1 MIVAIFSD
9 LHANLPALE
18 RFIEE
23 TSGVA
28 ERYVCLGDVV
38 NYGPWNDECLER
50 VAELPG
56 LVYIEGNHER
66 LFLGTEEVGH
76 EIPLVRDFFTASK
89 RGFTRQDLI
98 TGRDESYELGPFTCT
113 HTIGEH
119 NQRIYPDTTIE
130 PDRDYVIGHSH
141 HQFIVVRGGKTIVN
155 PGSLGQNRKRVDR
168 MSYALLDTDGFRFE
182 LRESAYDFDRLVG
195 EMRARDYPAACV
207 DYYLRKVP
215 KA

>member
-1 MIVAIFSD
+1 MIIAVFSD

-18 RFIEE
+18 RFVEE

-28 ERYVCLGDVV
+28 ERYICLGDVV

-50 VAELPG
+50 VTALPG
-56 LVYIEGNHER
+56 VVYLQGNHER
-66 LFLGTEEVGH
+66 LFLGEEEIGR
-76 EIPLVRDFFTASK
+76 EIPLVQDFFTASS
-89 RGFTRQDLI
+89 RSFTRRDLV
-98 TGRDESYELGPFTCT
+98 RDLPLRRELGPFTFT

-119 NQRIYPDTTIE
+119 NQRIYPDTAIE

-141 HQFIVVRGGKTIVN
+141 HQFIIERAGKTIVN

-168 MSYALLDTDGFRFE
+168 MSYALLDTGGYRFE
-182 LRESAYDFDRLVG
+182 LRESPYDFDRLVA
-195 EMRARDYPAACV
+195 EMRARDYPPACI

-215 KA
+215 R